1 MAGKFDPRRD
11 DIIDL
16 AYFFITLVLF
26 FVFFC
31 LIYVVLLLCWLTEK
45 ENNKKEYFRLR
56 DIELGGRLMKPAGR
70 IIQENLDGE
79 QSGMDLLGS

>member
-1 MAGKFDPRRD
+1 MAGTFDPRRD

-26 FVFFC
+26 FVFFY
-31 LIYVVLLLCWLTEK
+31 LIMYPTLLCWLTQK

-56 DIELGGRLMKPAGR
+56 DIELGRSKPAGG
-70 IIQENLDGE
+70 IIQENLDGD
-79 QSGMDLLGS
+79 QSGMDQLGS